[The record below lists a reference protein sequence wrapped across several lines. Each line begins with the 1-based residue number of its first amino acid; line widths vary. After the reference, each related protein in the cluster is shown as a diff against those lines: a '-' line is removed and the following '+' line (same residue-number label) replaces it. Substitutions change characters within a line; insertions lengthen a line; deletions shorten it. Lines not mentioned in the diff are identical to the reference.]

1 MYTHEELFVL
11 RELSKNVARM
21 ADAQERTAKALEQLT
36 SSDTAHIN
44 RKIEE
49 EIKTGSAS
57 NLDAFL

>member
-36 SSDTAHIN
+36 SSDD
-44 RKIEE
+44 RKIKDR
-49 EIKTGSAS
+49 IKTGTLSG
-57 NLDAFL
+57 LDAFL

>member
-36 SSDTAHIN
+36 SSDDK
-44 RKIEE
+44 KIEDR
-49 EIKTGSAS
+49 IKTGALSG
-57 NLDAFL
+57 LDAFL